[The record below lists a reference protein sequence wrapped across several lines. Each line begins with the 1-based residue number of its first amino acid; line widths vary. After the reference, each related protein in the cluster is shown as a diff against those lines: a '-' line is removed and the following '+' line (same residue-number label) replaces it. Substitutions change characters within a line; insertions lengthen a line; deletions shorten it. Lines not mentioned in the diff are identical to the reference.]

1 MKKLSLVILTSFL
14 LVACGAYKYLDLGM
28 LTTGM
33 TIAEVENLM
42 GPPERVLA
50 VNKKDGYVQE
60 VLEYRTGRN
69 EVYALEFWDNYLTGY
84 EYLYDNVNY
93 LPPAAPP
100 MVFPDYGRPI
110 YIYPPDHHPSH
121 PNRPNKP
128 NRPNRPSR
136 PESNR
141 PSRPES
147 NRPESNRPESNRPG
161 RPETSRPQTKPSEVT
176 RPSNSGTSNRTEQ
189 YTNPTNSQ
197 SKTND
202 RSNTSGRNG
211 GRRQ

>member
-1 MKKLSLVILTSFL
+1 MKKISLILLTSFL

-33 TIAEVENLM
+33 TVAEVENLM
-42 GPPERVLA
+42 GAPDRVLA
-50 VNKKDGYVQE
+50 VNKKDGYIHE
-60 VLEYRTGRN
+60 VLEYRTARN

-84 EYLYDNVNY
+84 EYLYDDVTY
-93 LPPAAPP
+93 IPPVAPP

-121 PNRPNKP
+121 PNRPNRP
-128 NRPNRPSR
+128 NRPGSNRPESNRPSR

-147 NRPESNRPESNRPG
+147 SRPESSRP
-161 RPETSRPQTKPSEVT
+161 TTTRPQTKPAEVT
-176 RPSNSGTSNRTEQ
+176 HPSNSGSSNRTENKR
-189 YTNPTNSQ
+189 TTNSR
-197 SKTND
+197 TN
-202 RSNTSGRNG
+202 SGGRNG
-211 GRRQ
+211 GRR

>member
-1 MKKLSLVILTSFL
+1 MTSFL

-33 TIAEVENLM
+33 TVAEVENLM
-42 GPPERVLA
+42 GAPDRVLA
-50 VNKKDGYVQE
+50 VNKKDGYIQE
-60 VLEYRTGRN
+60 VLEYRTARN

-84 EYLYDNVNY
+84 EYLYDDVTY
-93 LPPAAPP
+93 IPPVAPP

-121 PNRPNKP
+121 PNRPNRP
-128 NRPNRPSR
+128 NRPGSNRPESNRPSR

-147 NRPESNRPESNRPG
+147 NRPESSRP
-161 RPETSRPQTKPSEVT
+161 TTTRPQTKPAEVT
-176 RPSNSGTSNRTEQ
+176 HPSNSGSSNRTENKR
-189 YTNPTNSQ
+189 TTNSR
-197 SKTND
+197 TN
-202 RSNTSGRNG
+202 SGGRNG
-211 GRRQ
+211 GRR

>member
-60 VLEYRTGRN
+60 VLEYRTGKN
-69 EVYALEFWDNYLTGY
+69 EVYDLELRDNCLTGY
-84 EYLYDNVNY
+84 EFLYDDVNY
-93 LPPAAPP
+93 LPPIAPP
-100 MVFPDYGRPI
+100 MVFPPYGRPI
-110 YIYPPDHHPSH
+110 YIHPDH
-121 PNRPNKP
+121 RPNHP

-141 PSRPES
+141 PGRPET
-147 NRPESNRPESNRPG
+147 NRPESS
-161 RPETSRPQTKPSEVT
+161 RPETNRPTRPETKPEVT
-176 RPSNSGTSNRTEQ
+176 RPNSGTSNRTEH
-189 YTNPTNSQ
+189 YNNSTNSQ
-197 SKTND
+197 TNKND
-202 RSNTSGRNG
+202 RSNSSGRNG
-211 GRRQ
+211 GRR

>member
-1 MKKLSLVILTSFL
+1 MTKISLILLASFL

-33 TIAEVENLM
+33 TVAEVENLM
-42 GPPERVLA
+42 GAPDRVLA
-50 VNKKDGYVQE
+50 VNKKDGYIQE
-60 VLEYRTGRN
+60 VLEYRTARN

-84 EYLYDNVNY
+84 EYLYDDVTY
-93 LPPAAPP
+93 IPPVAPP

-121 PNRPNKP
+121 PNRPN
-128 NRPNRPSR
+128 RPGSNR

-147 NRPESNRPESNRPG
+147 SRPESSRP
-161 RPETSRPQTKPSEVT
+161 TTTRPQTKPAEVT
-176 RPSNSGTSNRTEQ
+176 RPSNSGSSNRTENKR
-189 YTNPTNSQ
+189 TTNSR
-197 SKTND
+197 TN
-202 RSNTSGRNG
+202 SGGRNG
-211 GRRQ
+211 GRR

>member
-1 MKKLSLVILTSFL
+1 MVSFL

-33 TIAEVENLM
+33 TVAEVEYLM
-42 GPPERVLA
+42 GPPQRVLA

-60 VLEYRTGRN
+60 VLEYRTAGN
-69 EVYALEFWDNYLTGY
+69 EVYALEFWDDYLTGY
-84 EYLYDNVNY
+84 EYLYDDAAY

-110 YIYPPDHHPSH
+110 YIYPGNRPHHP
-121 PNRPNKP
+121 NKPNKP
-128 NRPNRPSR
+128 NRPESNRPGY

-141 PSRPES
+141 PSRPGT
-147 NRPESNRPESNRPG
+147 NRPESS
-161 RPETSRPQTKPSEVT
+161 
-176 RPSNSGTSNRTEQ
+176 RPSNSGTSNRTEH
-189 YTNPTNSQ
+189 YSNPTNNQ
-197 SKTND
+197 SGSAG
-202 RSNTSGRNG
+202 RSN

>member
-84 EYLYDNVNY
+84 EYLYDDVNY

-141 PSRPES
+141 PS
-147 NRPESNRPESNRPG
+147 RPESNRPG